1 MVRAFLL
8 AFLLFNIH
16 ITYSISPPKFPV
28 DFSSNF
34 DYISKNSRV
43 TIRLFGHYAEDNA
56 SEMFAEVLVYP
67 DHSMKQT
74 LYNKALYLITR
85 NVNGKITECLCSNTT
100 YKDLGCPIFGLFQH
114 FEIYEQNDTDII
126 WKVTDIP
133 LPDGITILFRVKKVS
148 PNIPAESIILFRIQN
163 SSPSD
168 ANTTFIGF
176 EPSQPNKDQFAI
188 PNECAKVEC
197 KSSAS
202 FTLSPLVS
210 KIRDKAEGW
219 FGYNGL

>member
-1 MVRAFLL
+1 MVRVFLL

-16 ITYSISPPKFPV
+16 IIYSISPPKFPV

-34 DYISKNSRV
+34 DYIFKNSTV
-43 TIRLFGHYAEDNA
+43 TIRLFGHIAEDNA
-56 SEMFAEVLVYP
+56 SEMFTEVLMFP
-67 DHSMKQT
+67 DHSMRQT
-74 LYNKALYLITR
+74 LYNKALYYITR
-85 NVNGKITECLCSNTT
+85 NVNGKITECVCFNTT
-100 YKDLGCPIFGLFQH
+100 YKNIGCPYFSLFQH

-148 PNIPAESIILFRIQN
+148 PNIPAENIVLVRIQ
-163 SSPSD
+163 SYSPSD
-168 ANTTFIGF
+168 ANTTYIGF

-188 PNECAKVEC
+188 PDECAKVEC
-197 KSSAS
+197 KSFAS
-202 FTLSPLVS
+202 FTLLPLVS
-210 KIRDKAEGW
+210 KIRDKPQGW